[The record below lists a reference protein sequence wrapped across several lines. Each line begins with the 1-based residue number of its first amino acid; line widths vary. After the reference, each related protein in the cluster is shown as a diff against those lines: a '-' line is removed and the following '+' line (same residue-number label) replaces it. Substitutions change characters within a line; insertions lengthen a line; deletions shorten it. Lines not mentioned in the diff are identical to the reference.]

1 MTNINLPKMSR
12 VALDEILLIIF
23 EIKILLHYCNIAH
36 CLTVIVD
43 LQMNYI
49 GDFTD
54 LYSSNEK
61 PLFFKS

>member
-1 MTNINLPKMSR
+1 MSR

-23 EIKILLHYCNIAH
+23 EIKFLLHYCNIAH

-49 GDFTD
+49 GDFTR
-54 LYSSNEK
+54 LKRYR
-61 PLFFKS
+61 FV